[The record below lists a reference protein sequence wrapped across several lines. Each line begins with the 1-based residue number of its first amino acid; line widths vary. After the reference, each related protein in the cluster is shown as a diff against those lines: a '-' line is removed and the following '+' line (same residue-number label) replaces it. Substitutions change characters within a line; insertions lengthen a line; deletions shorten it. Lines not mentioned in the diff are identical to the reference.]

1 MKKMLLL
8 LLILLTVN
16 FSNAVADDDLNYIWG
31 IPLGI
36 TLEDAASRFQEITG
50 YELQPYYKNKEK
62 SPYFFVSNNITIRGN
77 LFSVTFSNESET
89 RTTDAYGNFLFD
101 RLYISR
107 DYSFTRSKID
117 FDEGCAITNSLFLM
131 LTNSFCSPSNSFMV
145 LKLDNNTFPRFDA
158 PYSDDGLDIDLI
170 KSLDGLQ
177 IIAFYWKNISL
188 SISFYSYDK
197 YGVTIQISEG
207 TEIHPIAPTLGTYSP
222 DKIGIQSF

>member
-8 LLILLTVN
+8 LLILLTIN

-50 YELQPYYKNKEK
+50 YELQPYYKDKEK

-77 LFSVTFSNESET
+77 IFSVTFSNESET

-117 FDEGCAITNSLFLM
+117 FDEGCAITNSLFSM
-131 LTNSFCSPSNSFMV
+131 LTNSFGSPSSSFM
-145 LKLDNNTFPRFDA
+145 A
-158 PYSDDGLDIDLI
+158 
-170 KSLDGLQ
+170 
-177 IIAFYWKNISL
+177 
-188 SISFYSYDK
+188 
-197 YGVTIQISEG
+197 SE
-207 TEIHPIAPTLGTYSP
+207 T
-222 DKIGIQSF
+222 